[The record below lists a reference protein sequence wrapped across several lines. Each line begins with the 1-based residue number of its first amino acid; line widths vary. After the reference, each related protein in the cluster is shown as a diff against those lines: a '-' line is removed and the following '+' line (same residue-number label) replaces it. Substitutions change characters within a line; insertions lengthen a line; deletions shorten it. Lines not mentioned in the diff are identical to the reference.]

1 MADET
6 LLQLA
11 KGVRGKTLRILDG
24 VSEEQA
30 VWLPAGLHN
39 HILWN
44 AGHALIVVE
53 HLGVAGATGNAPIYP
68 DGWFEKFSWKSDPA
82 TVTDWPKAAEV
93 RAKLADQLER
103 LTAAIAPLGED
114 RLGKPAEEGQ
124 ARTLRASILIALQ
137 DEAGHQGEMYLL
149 KKLQTKAK
157 G

>member
-11 KGVRGKTLRILDG
+11 KGVRGKTLRILDN

-30 VWLPAGLHN
+30 RWLPAGLHN

-53 HLGVAGATGNAPIYP
+53 NYAVAPATGKAPTYP
-68 DGWFEKFSWKSDPA
+68 QGWPEKFGGKSEPA
-82 TVTDWPKAAEV
+82 KVTDWPTAAEV
-93 RAKLADQLER
+93 RAQLADQLER
-103 LTAAIAPLGED
+103 LTSGIASLSED
-114 RLGKPAEEGQ
+114 RLGKPAKEGE
-124 ARTLRASILIALQ
+124 ARSLRALILLALQ

-157 G
+157 S

>member
-6 LLQLA
+6 LLQVA

-30 VWLPAGLHN
+30 RWLPAGLHN

-53 HLGVAGATGNAPIYP
+53 HLGVSAASGKAPSYP
-68 DGWFEKFSWKSDPA
+68 EGWFEKFSWKSDPA
-82 TVTDWPKAAEV
+82 SVTDWPTAAEV
-93 RAKLADQLER
+93 RAKLADQLDR
-103 LTAAIAPLGED
+103 LTAAITPLGED
-114 RLGKPAEEGQ
+114 RLGKPAKEGE
-124 ARTLRASILIALQ
+124 ARTLRASILVALQ

-149 KKLQTKAK
+149 KKLQTKANS
-157 G
+157 

>member
-53 HLGVAGATGNAPIYP
+53 HLGVAAATGKAPSIRK
-68 DGWFEKFSWKSDPA
+68 GNGKSGRKSDPA
-82 TVTDWPKAAEV
+82 SGTDWPTAVEV

-114 RLGKPAEEGQ
+114 RLGKPAKEGE
-124 ARTLRASILIALQ
+124 ARTLRASILVALQ
-137 DEAGHQGEMYLL
+137 DEAGHQGEIYLL
-149 KKLQTKAK
+149 KKLQTKTK
-157 G
+157 S

>member
-53 HLGVAGATGNAPIYP
+53 HLGVSAATARLAELLRKG
-68 DGWFEKFSWKSDPA
+68 GSKFSWKS
-82 TVTDWPKAAEV
+82 W
-93 RAKLADQLER
+93 
-103 LTAAIAPLGED
+103 
-114 RLGKPAEEGQ
+114 
-124 ARTLRASILIALQ
+124 LRRN
-137 DEAGHQGEMYLL
+137 
-149 KKLQTKAK
+149 
-157 G
+157 

>member
-1 MADET
+1 MADES

-30 VWLPAGLHN
+30 RWTPAGIDN

-53 HLGVAGATGNAPIYP
+53 NYAVAPASGKAPSVP
-68 DGWFEKFSWKSDPA
+68 QGWVEKFGPKSEPA
-82 TVTDWPKAAEV
+82 TVTDWPTAAEV
-93 RAKLADQLER
+93 RAKLVDQLER

-114 RLGKPAEEGQ
+114 RLGAPAKAGEP
-124 ARTLRASILIALQ
+124 RTLRASILVALQ

-149 KKLQTKAK
+149 KKMQAKA
-157 G
+157 